1 MIVRGH
7 MPAKLKLLSLG
18 LAAVSV
24 TAQTNPWALSQPGA
38 KLLMGVDVKSLRESA
53 VGQAIREQMNKVP
66 PSANGVQS
74 PLQGPMQAMAAGLLD
89 QVDRVFVSSSGGPP
103 AVFAASTKNKAPFLL
118 AVEGRFP
125 MGELQ
130 PFLKGKTARRYRD
143 ADVYRLNPTDVTT
156 FGFIKGA
163 ADSSTLLLGDEASVL
178 AAIDRR
184 GGALVPASALLR
196 RAQTLAATHDFWL
209 ITDGPLTGFEPTAA
223 AATNVLAAQL
233 AAQVK
238 SLDMGLALRDGFQ
251 LEVSVAVE
259 SEAVAAQMTQLLST
273 QIQTALVAQANDPQA
288 AEIAR
293 KLHIA
298 AEGNRMQV
306 SIAMTKDEFVQQLLA
321 AQAAQLRA
329 AQAARAQAATASSS
343 RPTPPPVRQS
353 KPANPGQ
360 MTIYGLAG
368 GPRVIQS
375 TH

>member
-1 MIVRGH
+1 MS
-7 MPAKLKLLSLG
+7 AKLKVTLFLG

-24 TAQTNPWALSQPGA
+24 TAQTNPWALGQPGA
-38 KLLMGVDVKSLRESA
+38 KLLMGIDIKSLREST
-53 VGQAIREQMNKVP
+53 VGQAIREQMKQTP
-66 PSANGVQS
+66 QLPSGPQS
-74 PLQGPMQAMAAGLLD
+74 PLQGPMQAMAMGLLD
-89 QVDRVFVSSSGGPP
+89 QIDRVFVSSSGGPP
-103 AVFAASTKNKAPFLL
+103 AVFAASSKNKAPFLL

-125 MGELQ
+125 VGELQ

-156 FGFIKGA
+156 FAYIKGA
-163 ADSSTLLLGDEASVL
+163 GDASTLLLGDEASIL

-184 GGALVPASALLR
+184 SGTLAPPSALLR

-251 LEVSVAVE
+251 AEVSVAAE
-259 SEAVAAQMTQLLST
+259 SEAVAAQMTQLLAT
-273 QIQTALVAQANDPQA
+273 QIQLAQARDPQA
-288 AEIAR
+288 AELGR

-298 AEGNRMQV
+298 AEGNRMQL
-306 SIAMTKDEFVQQLLA
+306 SLALTKDEIVQEMKI
-321 AQAAQLRA
+321 AQAAQLQA
-329 AQAARAQAATASSS
+329 AQEARAQAATTSPS
-343 RPTPPPVRQS
+343 RPTPPPVRPP

-360 MTIYGLAG
+360 ITIYGLEG

>member
-1 MIVRGH
+1 MAVK
-7 MPAKLKLLSLG
+7 PKLMLLFAV
-18 LAAVSV
+18 AAVSV
-24 TAQTNPWALSQPGA
+24 TAQTNSWELSQPGA

-53 VGQAIREQMNKVP
+53 AGKAIREQMNKIP
-66 PSANGVQS
+66 SSANGVQS
-74 PLQGPMQAMAAGLLD
+74 PLQGAMQAMAAGLLD

-103 AVFAASTKNKAPFLL
+103 AVFAASTKNKAPFALV
-118 AVEGRFP
+118 VEGRFP

-130 PFLKGKTARRYRD
+130 PFLNGKTPRRYRD

-156 FGFIKGA
+156 FALIKGQG
-163 ADSSTLLLGDEASVL
+163 DSSTLLLGDEKSIL

-196 RAQTLAATHDFWL
+196 RAQALAATHDFWL

-223 AATNVLAAQL
+223 APSNALAAQL

-251 LEVSVAVE
+251 MEVSVAAE
-259 SEAVAAQMTQLLST
+259 SDAVAAQMAQLLT
-273 QIQTALVAQANDPQA
+273 AQIQMAQATDPQA
-288 AEIAR
+288 AEIGR
-293 KLHIA
+293 KLQITS
-298 AEGNRMQV
+298 EGNRMQL
-306 SIAMTKDEFVQQLLA
+306 SLALTKDEIVQQM
-321 AQAAQLRA
+321 QAAQV
-329 AQAARAQAATASSS
+329 ARAQAAAASPS
-343 RPTPPPVRQS
+343 RPTPSPVRQS

-360 MTIYGLAG
+360 ITIYGLDG